1 MTGNEFKEWPEV
13 HAPGGAHG
21 ARVTKT
27 YDFPLTEEDRLA
39 GERDSRGLSVSVI
52 GGSVAEVKPRGFVYR
67 HRRELV
73 GVAAIVAVAMVA
85 AGLAFG
91 FRQHVDNQEVLSSC
105 QQSVDIYQSNMERL
119 KKTVDGAAG
128 DLQIAENQVQDPQTV
143 ADLRT
148 AVDKGNEKTKIDTG
162 CDASASAEDNQ
173 ASDEKITAATRELA
187 DKIENILSAKTAVER
202 SKNARDVAVAKA
214 DLVNKINDGQSIL
227 SGTVRSNDVD
237 ASQDLSAALNDARQT
252 ATTSAS
258 ADPNTYINQLNKL
271 QEAIDKYS
279 VTAISKWL

>member
-1 MTGNEFKEWPEV
+1 MAGNEFKEWPDV
-13 HAPGGAHG
+13 HTPGGTHG

-39 GERDSRGLSVSVI
+39 GEGASRGLSVSVI
-52 GGSVAEVKPRGFVYR
+52 GGSVAEVKPQGFVYR

-73 GVAAIVAVAMVA
+73 GVAAIVAVAMVV

-105 QQSVDIYQSNMERL
+105 QQSVDIYQSNTERL
-119 KKTVDGAAG
+119 KKTVDGAAD

-173 ASDEKITAATRELA
+173 ASDEKITAATRELG

-214 DLVNKINDGQSIL
+214 DLVNRVNDGQSVL
-227 SGTVRSNDVD
+227 GTVRSNDVN
-237 ASQDLSAALNDARQT
+237 ARQDLSVALNDAQQT
-252 ATTSAS
+252 ATTAAS
-258 ADPNTYINQLNKL
+258 ADPNVYINQLNKL

-279 VTAISKWL
+279 ATAISE

>member
-1 MTGNEFKEWPEV
+1 M
-13 HAPGGAHG
+13 
-21 ARVTKT
+21 
-27 YDFPLTEEDRLA
+27 
-39 GERDSRGLSVSVI
+39 
-52 GGSVAEVKPRGFVYR
+52 AEVKPQGFVYR

-73 GVAAIVAVAMVA
+73 GVAAIVAVAMVV

-105 QQSVDIYQSNMERL
+105 QQSVDIYQSNTERL
-119 KKTVDGAAG
+119 KKTVDGAAD

-162 CDASASAEDNQ
+162 CDASVSAEDNQ
-173 ASDEKITAATRELA
+173 ASDEKITAATRELG

-214 DLVNKINDGQSIL
+214 DLVNRVNDGQSVL
-227 SGTVRSNDVD
+227 GTVRSNDVN
-237 ASQDLSAALNDARQT
+237 ARQDLSVALNDAQQT
-252 ATTSAS
+252 ATTAAS
-258 ADPNTYINQLNKL
+258 ADPNVYINQLNKL

-279 VTAISKWL
+279 ATAISE